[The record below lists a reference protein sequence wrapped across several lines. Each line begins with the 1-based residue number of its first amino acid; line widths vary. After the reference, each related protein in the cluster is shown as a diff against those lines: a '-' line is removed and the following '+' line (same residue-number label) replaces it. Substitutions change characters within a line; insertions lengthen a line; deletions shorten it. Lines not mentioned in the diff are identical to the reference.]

1 MYLLIVFGTG
11 FFFIDAVFAPFL
23 LELMLV
29 PENLLLLCLLV
40 LVGRLG
46 QFVDYLF

>member
-1 MYLLIVFGTG
+1 MHFLIVFGTG
-11 FFFIDAVFAPFL
+11 FFLIDAVFASFL

-40 LVGRLG
+40 LIGRLR